1 MGVSAYLVQLSLLLL
16 PYVSYRS
23 FCRCTH
29 ASALPMVSSIR
40 IVTGQHP
47 LQDDN
52 SVSVV
57 HKEVFKL
64 IPLCDNC
71 KSRQVEV
78 HFIWRPV

>member
-23 FCRCTH
+23 FYRFTH
-29 ASALPMVSSIR
+29 ASVLPMVSSTR
-40 IVTGQHP
+40 TVTGQHP

-52 SVSVV
+52 SVSAV

-64 IPLCDNC
+64 IPSCDNC
-71 KSRQVEV
+71 KSRQAEV
-78 HFIWRPV
+78 RFIRRPV